1 MTPPNPIAFTVFGF
15 SVRWYGVLIA
25 LALLIGLYL
34 AIKRAQKRDMD
45 IDVISEFFLWM
56 VPAIII
62 GARLY
67 YVIFEWPYYAANP
80 GEIIAL
86 WHGGLAIHGGI
97 LAGVL
102 TGIIFCKVKN
112 ISFFELAD
120 VVIVSL
126 PLGQAI
132 GRWGNF
138 FNGEAYGS
146 ETDLPWAITV
156 DDPIKGMISVHPTFL
171 YESLWNLAVFFFLL
185 YYEKK
190 HQKNSGELLF
200 LYLICYSIGRFFI
213 EGLRTDSLMFFS
225 LKAAQLIS
233 LALIA
238 IGVAGLI
245 WLRRQKEKD

>member
-15 SVRWYGVLIA
+15 PVRWYGILIA
-25 LALLIGLYL
+25 AALLIGLFV
-34 AIKRAQKRDMD
+34 AVKRAEKHHMD
-45 IDVISEFFLWM
+45 IDIISEFFLWM

-80 GEIIAL
+80 GEIIAI

-97 LAGVL
+97 LAGIL

-112 ISFFELAD
+112 IIFFELAD

-146 ETDLPWAITV
+146 ETNLPWAITV
-156 DDPIKGMISVHPTFL
+156 NDPAKGMILVHPTFL
-171 YESLWNLAVFFFLL
+171 YESLWNIAVFCFLL

-225 LKAAQLIS
+225 LKAAQIIS
-233 LALIA
+233 LVLII
-238 IGVAGLI
+238 IGICGFI
-245 WLRRQKEKD
+245 YIRRKKTSD